1 MSTGEENGE
10 LLSVPGDTI
19 AGNWTAGAAESY
31 TTPWPHPTS
40 SSGDEMDVAAESARL
55 KTAVPSVYL
64 DQWVWVRLTRAAG
77 GTPREPSDTRMLDA
91 VRQAAEAGVVFPL
104 SVTHYQETNRITHPR
119 QRTDLARTMALI
131 SHCRTLCSER
141 ILLRDQFLEAMHLSF
156 GKPAFGRT
164 PPEPLGIGVGWALTG
179 KRLQL
184 QLHRSSC
191 VVDLATLPE
200 LADGFRRATQ
210 YTEYQLL
217 AGPQDEDMP
226 HLRQLGYRPEKL
238 EEGRQSRLDWETFFA
253 DLLAEDPIS
262 AAELRVRVQAR
273 EIIHE
278 HLRLLTEL
286 CAEYRLNLQQATG
299 VDPARPKAS
308 RRRISAFA
316 DLVPSVRVAVDVK
329 AHRFRN
335 AAKEWD
341 LNTVH
346 DIDAVSLAVPYCHAV
361 VPDREIADLLGRSK
375 AGPRNATH
383 VLRGLRDLPDLLA
396 DLTRTAA
403 ASPHRVSDEDWVGQG
418 EEFCMTMEDL
428 QHHGTAPA
436 GG

>member
-1 MSTGEENGE
+1 
-10 LLSVPGDTI
+10 
-19 AGNWTAGAAESY
+19 
-31 TTPWPHPTS
+31 
-40 SSGDEMDVAAESARL
+40 MDIAAESARL

-64 DQWVWVRLTRAAG
+64 DQWVWVRLTLAAG
-77 GTPREPSDTRMLDA
+77 GTPRDPADTQVLDA

-104 SVTHYQETNRITHPR
+104 SATHYHETTRITHPR
-119 QRTDLARTMALI
+119 QRADLARTMVSI

-141 ILLRDQFLEAMHLSF
+141 ILLRDQFLEAMHMSF
-156 GKPAFGRT
+156 GKPTFRRT
-164 PPEPLGIGVGWALTG
+164 PPQSLGIGAGWAFTG

-184 QLHRSSC
+184 QLRRSTE
-191 VVDLATLPE
+191 VVDPATLPE
-200 LADGFRRATQ
+200 GMAEGFRRATQ
-210 YTEYQLL
+210 YAEYQLL
-217 AGPQDEDMP
+217 AGPQDSDLP
-226 HLRQLGYRPEKL
+226 HLRQLGYQPEKL
-238 EEGRQSRLDWETFFA
+238 EEARQGRLGWETFYA
-253 DLLAEDPIS
+253 DLLADDPIS

-278 HLRLLTEL
+278 HLKLLNDL
-286 CAEYRLNLQQATG
+286 CAEYRMDLLQATG
-299 VDPARPKAS
+299 AGPERRKAS
-308 RRRISAFA
+308 RRRMTAFV

-329 AHRFRN
+329 THRFRN

-346 DIDAVSLAVPYCHAV
+346 DIDAVSLAVPYCHVV

-375 AGPRNATH
+375 AGPRNGTH

-396 DLTRTAA
+396 DLARTAA
-403 ASPHRVSDEDWVGQG
+403 TSHHRVSDEDWVRQG

-428 QHHGTAPA
+428 QRHGTAPA

>member
-1 MSTGEENGE
+1 
-10 LLSVPGDTI
+10 
-19 AGNWTAGAAESY
+19 
-31 TTPWPHPTS
+31 
-40 SSGDEMDVAAESARL
+40 MDVAAESARL

-64 DQWVWVRLTRAAG
+64 DQWVWVRLTLAAG
-77 GTPREPSDTRMLDA
+77 GAPREPSDTQVLDA
-91 VRQAAEAGVVFPL
+91 VRHAAEAGVVFPL
-104 SVTHYQETNRITHPR
+104 SATHYHETTRITHPR
-119 QRTDLARTMALI
+119 QRTDLARTMASI

-141 ILLRDQFLEAMHLSF
+141 ILLRDQFLEAMHMSF
-156 GKPAFGRT
+156 GKPAFRRT
-164 PPEPLGIGVGWALTG
+164 PPQPLGIGAGWAFTG

-184 QLHRSSC
+184 HLRRATHI
-191 VVDLATLPE
+191 VDPATLPE
-200 LADGFRRATQ
+200 GVADGFRRATQ

-217 AGPQDEDMP
+217 AGPQDEDVP
-226 HLRQLGYRPEKL
+226 HLRQLGYRPEEL
-238 EEGRQSRLDWETFFA
+238 EEGRQSRLGWETFFA

-286 CAEYRLNLQQATG
+286 CAEYRMDLLQATG

-308 RRRISAFA
+308 RGRMTAFV
-316 DLVPSVRVAVDVK
+316 DRVPSVRVAVDVK

-375 AGPRNATH
+375 AGPRNGTH
-383 VLRGLRDLPDLLA
+383 VLRGLRDLPGLLA

-403 ASPHRVSDEDWVGQG
+403 ASPHRVSDKDWMGQG

-428 QHHGTAPA
+428 QRHGTTPA
-436 GG
+436 SS